1 MTERI
6 TASEFHAAEDL
17 DDWRAFFDGPKAFF
31 RTGSYAAS
39 TELAAAI
46 GRLGVDAGFEPDVE
60 LRAAGVTVRLLATP
74 ATGFPRAHID
84 QARRISAVAAGLGAT
99 ADLTMVRTIQVS
111 IDALASAEVMPFWRA
126 VLGYEPAGEEDL
138 VDPHTG
144 GPALWFQDMDAPR
157 LQRNRIHLDLC
168 LAPELVEARVAA
180 GVAAGGRIVFDK
192 GAPMW
197 WTLADPEGNEVDIT
211 SMAHRD

>member
-1 MTERI
+1 MTDRI
-6 TASEFHAAEDL
+6 TASEFHAGAGL
-17 DDWRAFFDGPKAFF
+17 GDWRAFFDGPKAFF

-39 TELAAAI
+39 AELAAAI
-46 GRLGVDAGFEPDVE
+46 GRLGAEAGFEPDVE

-74 ATGFPRAHID
+74 ATGFLRSHLDRAR
-84 QARRISAVAAGLGAT
+84 QISATAAALGAT
-99 ADLTMVRTIQVS
+99 ADLAMVQTIQISV
-111 IDALASAEVMPFWRA
+111 DALVSADVMPFWRA
-126 VLGYEPAGEEDL
+126 VLGYDAAGEEDL
-138 VDPHTG
+138 VDLHAG

-157 LQRNRIHLDLC
+157 PERNRIHIDVC
-168 LAPELVEARVAA
+168 VAPEQVETRVAA